1 MTLRHLNLFMEV
13 CRQGSITLAAE
24 ELNMAQP
31 AVSYAIK
38 ELESYYEVRLFERMN
53 RRLYIT
59 EAGERLMRYAD
70 TILNQF
76 DEAKDVLRDI
86 HTFTRVRLGTNV
98 SYGTHMLPEL
108 LSGFRKEY
116 PDIPVFTMV
125 QNSSQ
130 IEEQLLRNHLDFGI
144 MDFPAEHTMFYSR
157 LIGQDVMKAAY
168 SPDEMLRRGDDST
181 RIVSRK
187 LRDEKKKASVQEL
200 REEKEKLS
208 VRDLEAVPFL
218 VRESGSGSRSMLDQ
232 LFAKAGIRPQIAMES
247 ISSQCLIES
256 ALCGA
261 GIVFLPGTMLEP
273 YIESGKLT
281 EIKIEEMSEK
291 RQYYLVHHKSKFL
304 TRSMKNFQKY
314 VCRCSNLDGSD
325 KENM

>member
-76 DEAKDVLRDI
+76 DEARDVLRDI

-98 SYGTHMLPEL
+98 SYGTRMLPEL
-108 LSGFRKEY
+108 LSGFRKEH
-116 PDIPVFTMV
+116 PDIPVFTTV

-144 MDFPAEHTMFYSR
+144 MDFPAEHTMFYSQ

-168 SPDEMLRRGDDST
+168 APSEMQRR
-181 RIVSRK
+181 
-187 LRDEKKKASVQEL
+187 KKV
-200 REEKEKLS
+200 S
-208 VRDLEAVPFL
+208 VRDLEASPLL
-218 VRESGSGSRSMLDQ
+218 VRETGSGSRSMLDQ

-256 ALCGA
+256 ALGGA
-261 GIVFLPGTMLEP
+261 GIVFLPGTMLDP
-273 YIESGKLT
+273 YIESGKLA
-281 EIKIEEMSEK
+281 EIEIEEMSEK
-291 RQYYLVHHKSKFL
+291 RQYYLVYHKSKFL

-314 VCRCSNLDGSD
+314 VER
-325 KENM
+325 

>member
-13 CRQGSITLAAE
+13 CRQGSVTLAAE

-59 EAGERLMRYAD
+59 EAGEQLMRYAD

-76 DEAKDVLRDI
+76 DEAKEVLRDI

-98 SYGTHMLPEL
+98 SYGTRMLPEL

-168 SPDEMLRRGDDST
+168 SPHEMLQRGDGS
-181 RIVSRK
+181 SRV
-187 LRDEKKKASVQEL
+187 LPRQL
-200 REEKEKLS
+200 
-208 VRDLEAVPFL
+208 RDLEAVPFL
-218 VRESGSGSRSMLDQ
+218 VRETGSGSRSMLDE

-256 ALCGA
+256 ALHGA

-281 EIKIEEMSEK
+281 EIKIEGMSEK

-314 VCRCSNLDGSD
+314 ICRCSNLQGSD
-325 KENM
+325 QDSSI

>member
-76 DEAKDVLRDI
+76 EEAKDVLRDI

-98 SYGTHMLPEL
+98 SYGTRMLPEL
-108 LSGFRKEY
+108 LSGFRKAY

-144 MDFPAEHTMFYSR
+144 MDFPAEHNMFYSQS
-157 LIGQDVMKAAY
+157 IGQDVLKAAY
-168 SPDEMLRRGDDST
+168 SPYGMTWCGEERIRALLR
-181 RIVSRK
+181 K
-187 LRDEKKKASVQEL
+187 PHDEKVKI
-200 REEKEKLS
+200 S
-208 VRDLEAVPFL
+208 VRDLEAVPLL

-232 LFAKAGIRPQIAMES
+232 LFVKAGIRPQIAMES

-256 ALCGA
+256 AHCGA

-273 YIESGKLT
+273 YIESGKLS
-281 EIKIEEMSEK
+281 EIKIKEMSEM
-291 RQYYLVHHKSKFL
+291 RQYYLVYHKSKFL
-304 TRSMKNFQKY
+304 TRSMKSLQKF
-314 VCRCSNLDGSD
+314 VCSIATINAQKS
-325 KENM
+325 